1 MKRHLLKRSISLRS
15 ECFER
20 KVTLLGLFDR
30 INNAVFLK
38 EDSEAEKQLR
48 ALQEL
53 EASLSGDVLS
63 KFEQEISKVEAGI
76 VGEKQHHQM
85 IGSI

>member
-1 MKRHLLKRSISLRS
+1 MS

-38 EDSEAEKQLR
+38 EDSEAEKKSAHYKNLR
-48 ALQEL
+48 LL
-53 EASLSGDVLS
+53 EAEM
-63 KFEQEISKVEAGI
+63 F
-76 VGEKQHHQM
+76 
-85 IGSI
+85 